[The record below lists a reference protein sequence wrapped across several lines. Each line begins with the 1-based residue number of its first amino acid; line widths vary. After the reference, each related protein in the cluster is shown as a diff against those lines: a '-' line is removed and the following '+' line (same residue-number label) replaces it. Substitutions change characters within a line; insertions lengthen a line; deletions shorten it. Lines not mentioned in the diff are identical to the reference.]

1 MIDADITCNQAASR
15 FETTVDGVLCVLDYR
30 FAGGVLT
37 IDHVG
42 VPNAV
47 SGRGIAARLTAAAL
61 DAARAAGWRVVPHCS
76 YAAAYIR
83 RHPRYRDL
91 VESG

>member
-1 MIDADITCNQAASR
+1 MDTGILCNKTASR

-30 FAGGVLT
+30 LADGVFT

-42 VPNAV
+42 VPDAV
-47 SGRGIAARLTAAAL
+47 AGRGIAGRLTAAAL
-61 DAARAAGWRVVPHCS
+61 DAARSAGWRVVPHCA

-83 RHPRYRDL
+83 RHPQYRDL
-91 VESG
+91 VEPA